1 MNKKVLTVCAALLL
15 SSSSFVS
22 VYADTNFK
30 NENTVTSTL
39 QTALS
44 SLSENEAVSIED
56 GVMTLKGDLTL
67 TDDHYLLIDEDNFV
81 LNGTDADGKRHKLT
95 GNIVITGENVTI
107 KNLDIEFTND
117 KASKYLDGTVIE
129 TKSAIAVFASK
140 VTIDNNKITCSVGT
154 STQNMVTG
162 ISIYPLS
169 AAPEFTITNNTI
181 TGASA
186 IVAGDEQ
193 WPAAPSFGI
202 QILGGVSNNGKSG
215 FTYFKSS
222 DADGYKAP
230 EKSAVITD
238 FSKSSF
244 EGTTITDS
252 ATDFGYIEVSADV
265 DAATG
270 TTNVEDYK
278 IVTVTPNVNEAGEI
292 TNAAAIEKAV
302 TNATEGAEVTFKGS
316 SEQLREA
323 LEDAEI
329 DSDVNAAVVCEDAN
343 VLFGDVENP
352 DNGQEAVA
360 NTGVPV
366 SAEVYDYELQKTA
379 DQSNYYMLILHSA
392 ANGNDYAIVAD
403 ADGTASAVELTSQE
417 VADRYAKDKN
427 ALWKMT
433 ETKLANGQYSYSFVN
448 QNEVQ
453 LKSNAGEETENPA
466 GTGLDGVWYP
476 VSNVPYSVN
485 GVAFDVDG
493 LELSIGGINYF
504 GLYKAGQT
512 ALNAGQLNYYEK
524 DGFSLTITYDKEG
537 DNKFDDKDIAGNY
550 FTGHLTPMTWNGSK
564 FVQALPTED
573 HFYLMNANGDF
584 VVVTKNATE
593 GEWDWQDAYEFTTV
607 SAWQLAHDIE
617 RNMSYAMKADYYGK
631 FSFYVSAS
639 ITDFT
644 KLSTIEA
651 MQVSSHDGS
660 VTANVG
666 RLDIKAQGAT
676 SAVPTLVASQGLDLK
691 AIKIALGSDQIVK
704 IADLIKNGKF
714 YTVTRVDAPK
724 GVKEG
729 ILAATGVYNY
739 DFVSSVGNELEA
751 QWALTVEGANYVFTN
766 RENTNVQFSDIA
778 TAALYKTDKADTY
791 RHGSSVY
798 EIKTVAEHH
807 DNDGYR
813 RLTDLKNTKF
823 NLGFVSNVFN
833 GNAWFVENHEG
844 TENHTIGLD
853 SEQENAL
860 TFTATEYAAARAKKH
875 NVANHMYTYVPT
887 DSIYVISKLG
897 KIENG
902 AYAGETLDTLKVVSY
917 SFVNQYNEPLIYNSA
932 AEKYQ
937 SLVYKNPLK
946 KERFESVEE
955 AEAYAQKF
963 ALRYDGD
970 ALNLRPVKND
980 QASVAETA
988 YNSKTATLYQVFDA
1002 DEYNKVYAG
1011 DSGNGILDNVD
1022 LYDRTENDWF
1032 VVEETDKP
1040 MYRRVVSPSDTISI
1054 FRDNNNMSVL
1064 FEDGQ
1069 FLGME
1074 NLAQFPNM
1082 APGMVADTAYI
1093 GNGDTE
1099 YYRPQYMLLVDPT
1112 IHPAGMWCKEHQ
1124 SSTCE
1129 HAVPTKG
1136 WTEGRYLVN
1145 LKDTAIAWDI
1155 ANKHKDGNPYI
1166 NSEKYYR
1173 LGFVEGIHRNDSLI
1187 VASDNKKIFVGDEN
1201 FNVAKFAFRY
1211 VDEEAGSFVIETA
1224 DYRKLDEA
1232 FTGTYKGEGYL
1243 KWMNNVVVV
1252 VDDINNAD
1260 VYNMN
1265 EAFEGNPTANES
1277 IEANGAVS
1285 VVAADGGVIV
1295 RGAEGKNVV
1304 VSTILGKVVANETL
1318 TSDNETI
1325 AAPAGIVV
1333 VSVDGESFKVVVK

>member
-1 MNKKVLTVCAALLL
+1 
-15 SSSSFVS
+15 
-22 VYADTNFK
+22 
-30 NENTVTSTL
+30 
-39 QTALS
+39 
-44 SLSENEAVSIED
+44 
-56 GVMTLKGDLTL
+56 
-67 TDDHYLLIDEDNFV
+67 
-81 LNGTDADGKRHKLT
+81 
-95 GNIVITGENVTI
+95 
-107 KNLDIEFTND
+107 
-117 KASKYLDGTVIE
+117 
-129 TKSAIAVFASK
+129 
-140 VTIDNNKITCSVGT
+140 
-154 STQNMVTG
+154 
-162 ISIYPLS
+162 
-169 AAPEFTITNNTI
+169 
-181 TGASA
+181 
-186 IVAGDEQ
+186 
-193 WPAAPSFGI
+193 
-202 QILGGVSNNGKSG
+202 
-215 FTYFKSS
+215 
-222 DADGYKAP
+222 
-230 EKSAVITD
+230 
-238 FSKSSF
+238 
-244 EGTTITDS
+244 
-252 ATDFGYIEVSADV
+252 
-265 DAATG
+265 
-270 TTNVEDYK
+270 
-278 IVTVTPNVNEAGEI
+278 
-292 TNAAAIEKAV
+292 
-302 TNATEGAEVTFKGS
+302 
-316 SEQLREA
+316 
-323 LEDAEI
+323 
-329 DSDVNAAVVCEDAN
+329 
-343 VLFGDVENP
+343 
-352 DNGQEAVA
+352 
-360 NTGVPV
+360 
-366 SAEVYDYELQKTA
+366 
-379 DQSNYYMLILHSA
+379 
-392 ANGNDYAIVAD
+392 
-403 ADGTASAVELTSQE
+403 
-417 VADRYAKDKN
+417 
-427 ALWKMT
+427 
-433 ETKLANGQYSYSFVN
+433 
-448 QNEVQ
+448 
-453 LKSNAGEETENPA
+453 
-466 GTGLDGVWYP
+466 
-476 VSNVPYSVN
+476 
-485 GVAFDVDG
+485 
-493 LELSIGGINYF
+493 
-504 GLYKAGQT
+504 
-512 ALNAGQLNYYEK
+512 
-524 DGFSLTITYDKEG
+524 
-537 DNKFDDKDIAGNY
+537 
-550 FTGHLTPMTWNGSK
+550 MTWNGSK
-564 FVQALPTED
+564 FVPATSNID

-607 SAWQLAHDIE
+607 SAWQLAHDVE
-617 RNMSYAMKADYYGK
+617 RNMSHALTAEYYGK

-980 QASVAETA
+980 QASVAETV
-988 YNSKTATLYQVFDA
+988 YNSKTATLYQVFDT
-1002 DEYNKVYAG
+1002 DEYDKVYAG
-1011 DSGNGILDNVD
+1011 DSNNGILDNVE

-1112 IHPAGMWCKEHQ
+1112 IHPAGMWCEEHQ